1 LVFGGVQVAGLPA
14 EDGCAGI
21 AGVIVAARSC
31 TALHP
36 LGGFV
41 SADDVGVPGT
51 TSQSGRELLT
61 AGDVSA
67 LLRVSTGCVGRLR
80 RSGMLPAVTVTPHR
94 NFRYRQQDVDRFIE
108 DRLAMKESA

>member
-1 LVFGGVQVAGLPA
+1 MTVT
-14 EDGCAGI
+14 
-21 AGVIVAARSC
+21 ARSC

-41 SADDVGVPGT
+41 SVDDGEVSGT
-51 TSQSGRELLT
+51 TSQSRRGLLT

-67 LLRVSTGCVGRLR
+67 LLRVSISTVGRLR

-94 NFRYRQQDVDRFIE
+94 NFRYRQQDVDSFIE
-108 DRLAMKESA
+108 DRLELKETA